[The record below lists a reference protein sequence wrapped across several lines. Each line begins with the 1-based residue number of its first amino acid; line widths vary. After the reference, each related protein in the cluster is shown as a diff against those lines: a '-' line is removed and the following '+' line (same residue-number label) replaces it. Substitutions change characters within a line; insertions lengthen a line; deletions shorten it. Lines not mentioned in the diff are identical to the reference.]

1 MLAEIRRQ
9 SVVKQIL
16 LLAGVGVTAFWL
28 GSRVLSVPKN
38 NAALRPADAGHVV
51 AVDSRVETQAGIPRP
66 FSPPRID
73 PAEPDSAS
81 ATPVLLPAA
90 AASVSALQAAPR
102 LSRRHKT
109 ASTHRRHK
117 RSFPSAS
124 PPNRAH
130 DPVPNDNEVP
140 VDEPAVDS
148 NGEPVGGYDDPP
160 KGKGD

>member
-51 AVDSRVETQAGIPRP
+51 AVDSRVETQTGIPRP

-73 PAEPDSAS
+73 GMITANRKYTCDRPKPRAPIDAIM
-81 ATPVLLPAA
+81 LK
-90 AASVSALQAAPR
+90 SVNCA
-102 LSRRHKT
+102 
-109 ASTHRRHK
+109 
-117 RSFPSAS
+117 
-124 PPNRAH
+124 
-130 DPVPNDNEVP
+130 
-140 VDEPAVDS
+140 
-148 NGEPVGGYDDPP
+148 G
-160 KGKGD
+160 